1 MNFGFVD
8 ENNMALLT
16 DLYELTMAQVYF
28 DEGMNGRATF
38 DFFARKLKKRSY
50 LVNAGLEPLLYY
62 LEHLRFTP
70 KDIDF
75 LNKTGKFGDDF
86 LEYLKS
92 FRFSGD
98 LYAVDEG
105 EFLFENEPFIR
116 LEAPLIEAQIVETFL
131 INTMQ
136 ISILVATK
144 AMRCHSVAKRSR
156 LVDFGLRRA
165 HGTDAGMK
173 AARSA
178 FIGGFIGTSNVLA
191 AEAFGIPAFGTMA
204 HSFILAH
211 DTESAAFEHFAKR
224 YPDNAI
230 LLVDTFDTIEGVKHA
245 VETMKRMNMATFKGV
260 RLDSGDIESLS
271 KEARSILDG
280 AGYTDAMI
288 FVSGGLNEY
297 RIKELLAKGAPI
309 DGWGVGTELVVS
321 ADIPYLDCAY
331 KLVEYDGEPKMKFSP
346 EKVTLPGRKQIF
358 RRYGS
363 DGTLEED
370 IVALHDEEVEG
381 RPLLKP
387 YISQGSVVARLPS
400 LDEIRRKALENFQK
414 LPQRLRDIEAKASLR
429 PTLSPKLRR
438 LTEELGGGAIP
449 L

>member
-1 MNFGFVD
+1 MEFGFVD

-28 DEGMNGRATF
+28 DEGMNGPATF
-38 DFFARKLKKRSY
+38 DFFARKLRRRSY
-50 LVNAGLEPLLYY
+50 LVSAGLEPLLYY
-62 LEHLRFTP
+62 LEHLHFTP

-75 LNKTGKFGDDF
+75 LKRTGKFGDDF
-86 LEYLKS
+86 LGYLEG

-144 AMRCHSVAKRSR
+144 AMRCHSVAKGSR

-178 FIGGFIGTSNVLA
+178 FIGGFTGTSNLLA
-191 AEAFGIPAFGTMA
+191 AEAFSIPVFGTMA

-211 DTESAAFEHFAKR
+211 DSETDAFERFARR
-224 YPDNAI
+224 YPQNCI
-230 LLVDTFDTIEGVKHA
+230 LLVDTFDTIRGVERA
-245 VETMKRMNMATFKGV
+245 VESMKKLGMASFKGI
-260 RLDSGDIESLS
+260 RLDSGDIETLS
-271 KEARSILDG
+271 KEARRILDR
-280 AGYTDAMI
+280 AGFEEAMI

-297 RIKELLAKGAPI
+297 RIKELLESGAPI

-321 ADIPYLDCAY
+321 ADMPYLDCAY
-331 KLVEYDGEPKMKFSP
+331 KLVEYDGRPKMKLSP
-346 EKVTLPGRKQIF
+346 HKMTLPGRKQLF
-358 RRYGS
+358 RRYRG
-363 DGTLEED
+363 GVIEED
-370 IVALHDEEVEG
+370 IIALHDEEIDG
-381 RPLLKP
+381 TPLLKP
-387 YISQGSVVARLPS
+387 YISQGKIVSRLPS
-400 LDEIRRKALENFQK
+400 LNEIRQKAIENFHR
-414 LPQRLRDIEAKASLR
+414 LPERVRDLGSESPIHPK
-429 PTLSPKLRR
+429 PSPKLLK
-438 LTEELGGGAIP
+438 LTERLGTRASRS
-449 L
+449 